1 MFFLLYFCMH
11 KLNFFTSINSLI
23 STDYLFSIL
32 CSLPCHTRKG
42 SVMEWLSDHLAFSQ
56 GEPTTPIL
64 KKGRKEHSGN
74 DQPISLMSVPR
85 KITEH
90 ILLEAMLRHMENREV
105 IWDSRG

>member
-1 MFFLLYFCMH
+1 
-11 KLNFFTSINSLI
+11 
-23 STDYLFSIL
+23 
-32 CSLPCHTRKG
+32 
-42 SVMEWLSDHLAFSQ
+42 MEWLSDHLAFSQ

-64 KKGRKEHSGN
+64 KKEHSGN
-74 DQPISLMSVPR
+74 DQHISLMSVPR